1 MVRVSNSHFKRIG
14 VCSMSCKSALDK
26 LSSNQ
31 LKHCL
36 NLGSIMSSFNPSS
49 QQFNKGKLIGY
60 LECLVYMNVITQSE
74 SRVLLNYFSDY
85 NYENKKES
93 VG

>member
-1 MVRVSNSHFKRIG
+1 
-14 VCSMSCKSALDK
+14 MSCKSALGK

-36 NLGSIMSSFNPSS
+36 NLGSIMSSFKSPSS

-60 LECLVYMNVITQSE
+60 LECLVDMNVITQSE
-74 SRVLLNYFSDY
+74 SRLLLIYFSDY
-85 NYENKKES
+85 NYENKKEN
-93 VG
+93 VV

>member
-1 MVRVSNSHFKRIG
+1 
-14 VCSMSCKSALDK
+14 MSCKSALDK

-36 NLGSIMSSFNPSS
+36 NLGSIMSSFKSPSS
-49 QQFNKGKLIGY
+49 QAVYQLNKGKLIGY
-60 LECLVYMNVITQSE
+60 LECLVDMNVITQSE
-74 SRVLLNYFSDY
+74 SRLLLIYFSDY

>member
-1 MVRVSNSHFKRIG
+1 
-14 VCSMSCKSALDK
+14 MSCKSVLDK

-31 LKHCL
+31 LKYCL
-36 NLGSIMSSFNPSS
+36 NLGSIMSSFKSSSS
-49 QQFNKGKLIGY
+49 QAVYQFNKGKLIGY
-60 LECLVYMNVITQSE
+60 LECLVDMNVITQSE
-74 SRVLLNYFSDY
+74 SRLLLIYFSDY

>member
-1 MVRVSNSHFKRIG
+1 
-14 VCSMSCKSALDK
+14 MSCKIALGK

-36 NLGSIMSSFNPSS
+36 NLGSIMSSFKSHSS
-49 QQFNKGKLIGY
+49 QAVYQLNKGKLIGY
-60 LECLVYMNVITQSE
+60 LECLVDMNVITQSE
-74 SRVLLNYFSDY
+74 SRLLLIYFSDY

>member
-1 MVRVSNSHFKRIG
+1 
-14 VCSMSCKSALDK
+14 MSCKSVLDN

-36 NLGSIMSSFNPSS
+36 NLGSLMSSFKSSSS
-49 QQFNKGKLIGY
+49 QAVYQFNKGKLIGY
-60 LECLVYMNVITQSE
+60 LECLVDMGVITQSE
-74 SRVLLNYFSDY
+74 SRLLLIYFSDY

>member
-1 MVRVSNSHFKRIG
+1 
-14 VCSMSCKSALDK
+14 MSCKSALDK

-36 NLGSIMSSFNPSS
+36 NLGSIMSSFKSPTS
-49 QQFNKGKLIGY
+49 QAVYQFNKGKLIGY
-60 LECLVYMNVITQSE
+60 LECLVGMSVITQSE
-74 SRVLLNYFSDY
+74 SRVLLIYFSDY
-85 NYENKKES
+85 NYENKKEN

>member
-1 MVRVSNSHFKRIG
+1 
-14 VCSMSCKSALDK
+14 MSCKSALDK

-36 NLGSIMSSFNPSS
+36 NLGSIMSSFKSPSS
-49 QQFNKGKLIGY
+49 QDVYQFNKGKLIGY
-60 LECLVYMNVITQSE
+60 LECLVDMCVITQSE
-74 SRVLLNYFSDY
+74 SRLLLIYFSDY
-85 NYENKKES
+85 NYDKKEN

>member
-1 MVRVSNSHFKRIG
+1 
-14 VCSMSCKSALDK
+14 MSCKSALDK

-36 NLGSIMSSFNPSS
+36 NLGSIMSSFKSPSS
-49 QQFNKGKLIGY
+49 QAVYRFNKGKLIGY
-60 LECLVYMNVITQSE
+60 LECLVDMGVITQSE
-74 SRVLLNYFSDY
+74 SRLLLNYFSDY
-85 NYENKKES
+85 NYENKKEN

>member
-1 MVRVSNSHFKRIG
+1 
-14 VCSMSCKSALDK
+14 MSCKSVLDK

-36 NLGSIMSSFNPSS
+36 NLGLIMSKSPSS
-49 QQFNKGKLIGY
+49 QDVYQFNKGKLIGY
-60 LECLVYMNVITQSE
+60 LECLVGMGVITQSE
-74 SRVLLNYFSDY
+74 SRLLLIYFSDY
-85 NYENKKES
+85 NYENKKEN

>member
-1 MVRVSNSHFKRIG
+1 
-14 VCSMSCKSALDK
+14 MSCKSALGK

-36 NLGSIMSSFNPSS
+36 NLGSIMSSFKSPSS
-49 QQFNKGKLIGY
+49 QAVYRFNKGKLIGY
-60 LECLVYMNVITQSE
+60 LECLVDMGVITQSE

-85 NYENKKES
+85 NYENKKEN

>member
-1 MVRVSNSHFKRIG
+1 
-14 VCSMSCKSALDK
+14 MSCKSALGK

-36 NLGSIMSSFNPSS
+36 NLGSIMSSFKSPSS
-49 QQFNKGKLIGY
+49 QAVYRFNKGKLIGY
-60 LECLVYMNVITQSE
+60 LECLVDMGVITQSE
-74 SRVLLNYFSDY
+74 SRLLLNYFSDY
-85 NYENKKES
+85 NYENKKEN

>member
-1 MVRVSNSHFKRIG
+1 
-14 VCSMSCKSALDK
+14 MSCKSALDK

-49 QQFNKGKLIGY
+49 QAVYQFNKGKLIGY
-60 LECLVYMNVITQSE
+60 LECLVGMSVITQSE
-74 SRVLLNYFSDY
+74 SRLLLNYFSDY
-85 NYENKKES
+85 NYENKKEN